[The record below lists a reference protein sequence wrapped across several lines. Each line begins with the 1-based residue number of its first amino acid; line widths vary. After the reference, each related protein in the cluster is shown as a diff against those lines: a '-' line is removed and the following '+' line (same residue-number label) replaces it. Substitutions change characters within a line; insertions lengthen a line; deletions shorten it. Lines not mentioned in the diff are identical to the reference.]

1 MLKEINR
8 CIENNDMIGLRYIF
22 LDCLDVDPTFEK
34 YKEGYDKVKTIDG
47 FFEDY
52 VELHPLIEEKDRWN
66 EDYWIQLKNDLR
78 ENFSEKRFM
87 HMRKVAKVYFS
98 DKISKLQLQRQR
110 IEKENKKLE
119 QRIEEQ
125 RQRVGQKIT
134 EQREGNKK
142 ISYSSEGKLSVA
154 EEDRKMLEQKK
165 KELEAKNKETERQ
178 IENQKQ
184 KVENHKKEYERKQSK
199 KVKEIALV
207 LGIALIVIIAIIAFL
222 KMA

>member
-47 FFEDY
+47 FFENY
-52 VELHPLIEEKDRWN
+52 VELHPLVDEKEKWN

-98 DKISKLQLQRQR
+98 DKISKLERQR
-110 IEKENKKLE
+110 ANEKIKKVEDKICREEKKDSSKLTKDSSKPKEDRSTAKEKQDKWLE
-119 QRIEEQ
+119 ERKKEQ
-125 RQRVGQKIT
+125 KEIYETQKI
-134 EQREGNKK
+134 QIQKK
-142 ISYSSEGKLSVA
+142 
-154 EEDRKMLEQKK
+154 EQKPGIETKSKVDKREQPK
-165 KELEAKNKETERQ
+165 KA
-178 IENQKQ
+178 
-184 KVENHKKEYERKQSK
+184 
-199 KVKEIALV
+199 KEIALV
-207 LGIALIVIIAIIAFL
+207 LGIVVMIIIAIIAVL

>member
-47 FFEDY
+47 FFENY
-52 VELHPLIEEKDRWN
+52 VELHPLVDEKEKWN

-98 DKISKLQLQRQR
+98 DKISKLERQR
-110 IEKENKKLE
+110 ANEKIKKVEDKICREEKKDSSKLTKDSSKPKEDRSTAKEKQDKWLE
-119 QRIEEQ
+119 ERKKEQ
-125 RQRVGQKIT
+125 KEIYETQKI
-134 EQREGNKK
+134 QIQKK
-142 ISYSSEGKLSVA
+142 
-154 EEDRKMLEQKK
+154 EQKPGIETKSKVDKREQPK
-165 KELEAKNKETERQ
+165 KA
-178 IENQKQ
+178 
-184 KVENHKKEYERKQSK
+184 
-199 KVKEIALV
+199 KEIALV
-207 LGIALIVIIAIIAFL
+207 LGIVVMIIIAIIHHCMF
-222 KMA
+222 

>member
-52 VELHPLIEEKDRWN
+52 VEIHPLVDEKEKWN

-98 DKISKLQLQRQR
+98 DKISKLEMQRAN
-110 IEKENKKLE
+110 EKIKKVE
-119 QRIEEQ
+119 DKICREE
-125 RQRVGQKIT
+125 
-134 EQREGNKK
+134 KK
-142 ISYSSEGKLSVA
+142 IVA
-154 EEDRKMLEQKK
+154 NLRKTVVSPKKMDCQQKK
-165 KELEAKNKETERQ
+165 DKTN
-178 IENQKQ
+178 
-184 KVENHKKEYERKQSK
+184 
-199 KVKEIALV
+199 
-207 LGIALIVIIAIIAFL
+207 G
-222 KMA
+222 

>member
-47 FFEDY
+47 FFENY
-52 VELHPLIEEKDRWN
+52 VELHPLVEEKEKWN

-78 ENFSEKRFM
+78 ENFSEKRFI

-98 DKISKLQLQRQR
+98 DKISKLQRQR
-110 IEKENKKLE
+110 MEEENKKLE

-125 RQRVGQKIT
+125 RQSVGQKIT
-134 EQREGNKK
+134 EQREKNKK
-142 ISYSSEGKLSVA
+142 ISCSNEGKRSVA
-154 EEDRKMLEQKK
+154 EEDKKRLKQRKEELNVKNQETDRHRKEQ
-165 KELEAKNKETERQ
+165 R
-178 IENQKQ
+178 Q
-184 KVENHKKEYERKQSK
+184 KVENLKEEYAGTQSK
-199 KVKEIALV
+199 KGKEIALV
-207 LGIALIVIIAIIAFL
+207 LGIAIIMVITIIAVL

>member
-47 FFEDY
+47 FFENY
-52 VELHPLIEEKDRWN
+52 VELHPLVDEKEKWN

-98 DKISKLQLQRQR
+98 DKISKLERQR
-110 IEKENKKLE
+110 ANEKIKKVEDKICREEKKDSSKLTKDSSTPKEDRSTAKEKQDKWLE
-119 QRIEEQ
+119 ERKKEQ
-125 RQRVGQKIT
+125 KEIYETQKI
-134 EQREGNKK
+134 QIQKK
-142 ISYSSEGKLSVA
+142 
-154 EEDRKMLEQKK
+154 EQKPGIETKSKVDKREQPK
-165 KELEAKNKETERQ
+165 KA
-178 IENQKQ
+178 
-184 KVENHKKEYERKQSK
+184 
-199 KVKEIALV
+199 KEIALV
-207 LGIALIVIIAIIAFL
+207 LGIVVMIIIAIIAVL

>member
-52 VELHPLIEEKDRWN
+52 VEIHPLVDEKEKWN

-98 DKISKLQLQRQR
+98 DKISKLEMQRANEKIKKVEDKICREEKKDSSKLTKDSSKPKEDGLSAKERQDKWIEER
-110 IEKENKKLE
+110 KEEEKEK
-119 QRIEEQ
+119 
-125 RQRVGQKIT
+125 
-134 EQREGNKK
+134 
-142 ISYSSEGKLSVA
+142 Y
-154 EEDRKMLEQKK
+154 
-165 KELEAKNKETERQ
+165 EAKTRQ
-178 IENQKQ
+178 IQKEEQKQ
-184 KVENHKKEYERKQSK
+184 KGKVDKREQPKKD
-199 KVKEIALV
+199 KEIALV
-207 LGIALIVIIAIIAFL
+207 LGIAVMIIIAIIAVL

>member
-52 VELHPLIEEKDRWN
+52 VEIHPLVDEKEKWN

-98 DKISKLQLQRQR
+98 DKISKLERQR
-110 IEKENKKLE
+110 ANEKIKKVEDKICREEKKDSSKLTKDSSKPKEDGLSAKERQDKWIEERKEEEKEKYEAKTR
-119 QRIEEQ
+119 QIQKEEQ
-125 RQRVGQKIT
+125 KRKGKVDKR
-134 EQREGNKK
+134 EQPKK
-142 ISYSSEGKLSVA
+142 
-154 EEDRKMLEQKK
+154 D
-165 KELEAKNKETERQ
+165 
-178 IENQKQ
+178 
-184 KVENHKKEYERKQSK
+184 
-199 KVKEIALV
+199 KEIALV
-207 LGIALIVIIAIIAFL
+207 LGIAVMIIIAIIAVL

>member
-8 CIENNDMIGLRYIF
+8 YIENNDMIGLRYIF

-34 YKEGYDKVKTIDG
+34 YKEGYDRVKTIDG

-52 VELHPLIEEKDRWN
+52 VEIHPLIEEQEKWN

-98 DKISKLQLQRQR
+98 DKISKLQLQRQWM
-110 IEKENKKLE
+110 EEENKKLE

-125 RQRVGQKIT
+125 RRVAQKII
-134 EQREGNKK
+134 EQREKNKK
-142 ISYSSEGKLSVA
+142 ISYSNEGKISVA
-154 EEDRKMLEQKK
+154 EEDKIRLEQRK
-165 KELEAKNKETERQ
+165 KELEAANKEAERI
-178 IENQKQ
+178 IEKQKQ
-184 KVENHKKEYERKQSK
+184 KVENQKKEYARNQSK
-199 KVKEIALV
+199 KDKEIALV
-207 LGIALIVIIAIIAFL
+207 LGIAIIIIIAIIVVL

>member
-52 VELHPLIEEKDRWN
+52 VEIHPLVDEKEKWN

-98 DKISKLQLQRQR
+98 DKISKLEMQRANEKIKKVEDKICREEKKDSSKLTKDSSKPKEDGLSAKERQDKWIEER
-110 IEKENKKLE
+110 KEEEKEKYEAKTR
-119 QRIEEQ
+119 QIQKEEQ
-125 RQRVGQKIT
+125 KRKGKVDKR
-134 EQREGNKK
+134 EQPKK
-142 ISYSSEGKLSVA
+142 
-154 EEDRKMLEQKK
+154 D
-165 KELEAKNKETERQ
+165 
-178 IENQKQ
+178 
-184 KVENHKKEYERKQSK
+184 
-199 KVKEIALV
+199 KEIALV
-207 LGIALIVIIAIIAFL
+207 LGIAVMIIIAIIAVL